1 MTKIAV
7 LASHNG
13 SGYDALFKAQ
23 ILGDLDI
30 QIVLVISNNTNAK
43 VLEKARLNNIDI
55 AVINNKTS
63 LHVDDDIDNLLVEHE
78 VDYVFLSGYMK
89 KISPQITK
97 KFKII
102 NSHPSLLPLH
112 GGAGMYGKF
121 VHEAVIDAKDK
132 YSGVSIHYVDAEFDS
147 GEIILQKK
155 LKLEKDETALT
166 LETKI
171 KKLEKTAIV
180 EAFKICLK

>member
-43 VLEKARLNNIDI
+43 VLEKARLNNIDTM
-55 AVINNKTS
+55 VINSKTS
-63 LHVDDDIDNLLVEHE
+63 LHVDKDIEKQLEKFE
-78 VDYVFLSGYMK
+78 AEYVFLSGYMK
-89 KISPQITK
+89 KISTQITK

-102 NSHPSLLPLH
+102 NSHPSLLPSY

-121 VHEAVIDAKDK
+121 VHEAVINAKEK

-155 LKLEKDETALT
+155 LKLDKNETALT
-166 LETKI
+166 LETRI
-171 KKLEKTAIV
+171 KQLEKVAIL

>member
-1 MTKIAV
+1 MIKIAI

-30 QIVLVISNNTNAK
+30 EIVLVISNNTNAK

-55 AVINNKTS
+55 TVINSKTS
-63 LHVDDDIDNLLVEHE
+63 LHVDKDIDELLQKYEA
-78 VDYVFLSGYMK
+78 DYVFLSGYMK
-89 KISPQITK
+89 KISPSTSK

-102 NSHPSLLPLH
+102 NSHPSLLPLY
-112 GGAGMYGKF
+112 GGTGMYGKF
-121 VHEAVIDAKDK
+121 VHEAVINAKEK
-132 YSGVSIHYVDAEFDS
+132 YSGVSIHFVDAEFDS

-155 LKLEKDETALT
+155 LKLEEDETALS
-166 LETKI
+166 LESKI
-171 KKLEKTAIV
+171 KKLEKVAIL

>member
-1 MTKIAV
+1 MTKIAI

-13 SGYDALFKAQ
+13 SGFDALLKAQ
-23 ILGDLDI
+23 ILEDLDI
-30 QIVLVISNNTNAK
+30 EISLVISNNTNAK
-43 VLEKARLNNIDI
+43 VLLKAQLNNINTK
-55 AVINNKTS
+55 VINSKTS
-63 LHVDDDIDNLLVEHE
+63 LHVDNDIDELLQKHE

-89 KISPQITK
+89 KLSSQTTK

-132 YSGVSIHYVDAEFDS
+132 YSGVSVHYVDAEFDN

-155 LKLEKDETALT
+155 LKLDTNETTLT
-166 LETKI
+166 LESKI
-171 KKLEKTAIV
+171 KQLEKEAII

>member
-43 VLEKARLNNIDI
+43 VLEKARLNNIDT
-55 AVINNKTS
+55 AVINSKNS
-63 LHVDDDIDNLLVEHE
+63 LHVDEDIEALLKKFDA
-78 VDYVFLSGYMK
+78 DYVFLSGYMK
-89 KISPQITK
+89 KISQKLTTT
-97 KFKII
+97 FKII

-112 GGAGMYGKF
+112 GGSGMYGSF
-121 VHEAVIDAKDK
+121 VHEAVVKSKDK
-132 YSGVSIHYVDAEFDS
+132 YSGVSIHFVDADFDS
-147 GEIILQKK
+147 GKIILQKK
-155 LKLEKDETALT
+155 LELDKDETALS
-166 LETKI
+166 LESKI
-171 KKLEKTAIV
+171 KKLEKLAII

>member
-1 MTKIAV
+1 MTKIAI

-13 SGYDALFKAQ
+13 TGFDALLKAQ

-30 QIVLVISNNTNAK
+30 EIVLVISNNTNAK
-43 VLEKARLNNIDI
+43 VLQKAELNNIDKV
-55 AVINNKTS
+55 VINSKTS
-63 LHVDDDIDNLLVEHE
+63 LHVDKDIQELLEKYE

-89 KISPQITK
+89 KISPQTTK
-97 KFKII
+97 MFKII
-102 NSHPSLLPLH
+102 NSHPSLLPLY
-112 GGAGMYGKF
+112 GGNGMYGIF
-121 VHEAVIDAKDK
+121 VHEAIIKNKDTT
-132 YSGVSIHYVDAEFDS
+132 SGVSIHFVSEEFDS

-155 LKLEKDETALT
+155 LQLEKDETVQS

-171 KKLEKTAIV
+171 KQLEKIAIV

>member
-1 MTKIAV
+1 MTKIAI

-13 SGYDALFKAQ
+13 SGFDSLLKAQ
-23 ILGDLDI
+23 VLEELDI

-43 VLEKARLNNIDI
+43 VLLKAQLNNIDTK
-55 AVINNKTS
+55 VINSKTS
-63 LHVDDDIDNLLVEHE
+63 LHVDNDIDELLTNYE

-89 KISPQITK
+89 KISPQTTK

-112 GGAGMYGKF
+112 GGAGMYGRF
-121 VHEAVIDAKDK
+121 VHEAVINAQDL
-132 YSGVSIHYVDAEFDS
+132 YSGVSIHFVDPEFDS

-155 LKLEKDETALT
+155 LKLDKNETALS

-171 KKLEKTAIV
+171 KQLEKVAIP

>member
-1 MTKIAV
+1 MSKIAI

-13 SGYDALFKAQ
+13 SGFDALLKAQ

-30 QIVLVISNNTNAK
+30 EIVLVISNNTNAK
-43 VLEKARLNNIDI
+43 VLQKAELNNIDK
-55 AVINNKTS
+55 VIINSKTS
-63 LHVDDDIDNLLVEHE
+63 LHVDKEIQDTLKKYE

-89 KISPQITK
+89 KISPQTTK
-97 KFKII
+97 MFKII

-112 GGAGMYGKF
+112 GGSGMYGTF
-121 VHEAVIDAKDK
+121 VHEAVIKNKDTQ
-132 YSGVSIHYVDAEFDS
+132 SGVSIHYVNSEFDS

-155 LKLEKDETALT
+155 IQLDKDETVKS
-166 LETKI
+166 LELKV
-171 KKLEKTAIV
+171 KQLEKEAIV